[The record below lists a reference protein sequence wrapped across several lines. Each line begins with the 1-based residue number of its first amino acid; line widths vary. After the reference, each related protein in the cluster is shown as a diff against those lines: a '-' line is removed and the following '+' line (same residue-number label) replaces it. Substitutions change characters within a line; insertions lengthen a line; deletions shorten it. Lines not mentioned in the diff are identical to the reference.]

1 MVFSSLLFVFQFLP
15 IALILYYVTPKKYK
29 NLTLLIVS
37 LVFYSWGEVRY
48 FPIMLST
55 ILINYGGSIAL
66 EALDRKS
73 AALADNEKGS
83 RRALL
88 LRRVVFI
95 AVVVASLGILFV
107 FKYLGFFTENINSLF
122 HITIPLIE
130 LTLPLGVSFYTF
142 QTLSYSIDVYRR
154 KVEAERNFVDLAAFV
169 VLFPQL
175 IAGPIVRYT
184 DIHRELKERRITG
197 TDLGDGMEDFI
208 IGLGK
213 KVLIANNVGAL
224 WTEVEKLGFNSVSTG
239 LAWLGI
245 IAFTLQIYFDFSGY
259 SQMAIGLG
267 RMLGFHFPINF
278 DSPYSSRSVTEF
290 WRRWHITLSSWFREY
305 VYFPLGG
312 NRKGYWRTMLNLFIV
327 WALTGFWHGASWNF
341 VCWGIYFFILLSIEK
356 AGFIGFLNKH
366 KLLSHIY
373 ARLAIVIGW
382 ALFAITDF
390 SQLGVFLSKLFVPT
404 LLTTEGAAVGAGYYL
419 KNYIVSLVVGCWFST
434 SLSSRLYSKI
444 RENIIV
450 RNVLLIVLFLICV
463 AYLVDSTYN
472 PFLYFRF

>member
-15 IALILYYVTPKKYK
+15 IALILYYITPKKYK
-29 NLTLLIVS
+29 NLTLFIVS

-48 FPIMLST
+48 FPIMMAT
-55 ILINYGGSIAL
+55 ILVNYGGSLAI
-66 EALDRKS
+66 EGLDKR
-73 AALADNEKGS
+73 AAAAENEKKNRS
-83 RRALL
+83 LL
-88 LRRVVFI
+88 SLRYAVFL
-95 AVVVASLGILFV
+95 AVLVTSLGFLFV
-107 FKYLGFFTENINSLF
+107 FKYLGFFTENINSVF
-122 HITIPLIE
+122 HVTIPLIE
-130 LTLPLGVSFYTF
+130 LTLPLGISFYTF
-142 QTLSYSIDVYRR
+142 QTLSYSIDVYNR
-154 KVEAERNFVDLAAFV
+154 KVEAEHNFIDLSAFV

-184 DIHRELKERRITG
+184 DIHRELKERKISG
-197 TDLGDGMEDFI
+197 TDLGDGMEEFI
-208 IGLGK
+208 LGLAK

-224 WTEVEKLGFNSVSTG
+224 WTEVEALGFNSVSTG

-267 RMLGFHFPINF
+267 RMLGFHFPKNF
-278 DSPYSSRSVTEF
+278 DAPYSSRSVTEF

-312 NRKGYWRTMLNLFIV
+312 NRKGYWRTTFNLFVV
-327 WALTGFWHGASWNF
+327 WTLTGFWHGASWNF
-341 VCWGIYFFILLSIEK
+341 IFWGLYFFVLLSIEK
-356 AGFIGFLNKH
+356 LGFIGFLNKH
-366 KLLSHIY
+366 KFLSHVY
-373 ARLAIVIGW
+373 ALLAIVVGW

-390 SQLGVFLSKLFVPT
+390 SQLGIFLSKLFVPT
-404 LLTTEGAAVGAGYYL
+404 FLTSDGAAVGIVYYL
-419 KNYIVSLVVGCWFST
+419 RNYAVSLIIGCWFST
-434 SLSSRLYSKI
+434 ALSSRLYSKL
-444 RENIIV
+444 RENLIV

>member
-15 IALILYYVTPKKYK
+15 IALILYYLTPKKYK
-29 NLTLLIVS
+29 NLTLFIVS

-48 FPIMLST
+48 FPIMLAT
-55 ILINYGGSIAL
+55 ILVNYGGSIAI
-66 EALDRKS
+66 EALDKRAQANIDENKS
-73 AALADNEKGS
+73 RS
-83 RRALL
+83 LL
-88 LRRVVFI
+88 SLRRVVFL
-95 AVVVASLGILFV
+95 AVLIISIGFLFV
-107 FKYLGFFTENINSLF
+107 FKYLGFFTENINSVF

-130 LTLPLGVSFYTF
+130 LTLPLGISFYTF

-154 KVEAERNFVDLAAFV
+154 KVEAEHNFIDLSAFV

-184 DIHRELKERRITG
+184 DIHRELKERTITG
-197 TDLGDGMEDFI
+197 TDLGDGMEEFI
-208 IGLGK
+208 IGLAK

-224 WTEVEKLGFNSVSTG
+224 WTEVETLGFNSVSTG

-267 RMLGFHFPINF
+267 RMLGFHFPKNF
-278 DSPYSSRSVTEF
+278 DAPYSSRSVTEF

-312 NRKGYWRTMLNLFIV
+312 NRNGYWRTTFNLFVV
-327 WALTGFWHGASWNF
+327 WTLTGFWHGASWNF
-341 VCWGIYFFILLSIEK
+341 IFWGMYFFVLLSIEK
-356 AGFIGFLNKH
+356 LGFIGFLNKH
-366 KLLSHIY
+366 KFISHVYALLT
-373 ARLAIVIGW
+373 IVIGW

-404 LLTTEGAAVGAGYYL
+404 FLTADGAAVSGVYYL
-419 KNYIVSLVVGCWFST
+419 RNYAVSLIVGCWFST
-434 SLSSRLYSKI
+434 ALSSRLYSKL
-444 RENIIV
+444 RENLIV
-450 RNVLLIVLFLICV
+450 RNVLLVGLFVICV